1 MSDFIIQKIE
11 AKFNAKIP
19 ASVVD
24 KIKIVAEKIRGSYI
38 LFEMRPAWDDNSK
51 PWTKYEIAKL
61 SYVEKTESWKLYW
74 RRASGKWELY
84 RELKT
89 LAGVL
94 NVIEKDKN
102 GCFWG

>member
-11 AKFNAKIP
+11 AKFNSKIP
-19 ASVVD
+19 ASVAN
-24 KIKIVAEKIRGSYI
+24 KIKIAVEKIRGNYF
-38 LFEMRPAWDDNSK
+38 LFEMRPAWDDNIK

-61 SYVEKTESWKLYW
+61 SYVAKTESWKLYW
-74 RRASGKWELY
+74 HRASGRWELY

-89 LAGVL
+89 LAGAL
-94 NVIEKDKN
+94 NVIEKDEN